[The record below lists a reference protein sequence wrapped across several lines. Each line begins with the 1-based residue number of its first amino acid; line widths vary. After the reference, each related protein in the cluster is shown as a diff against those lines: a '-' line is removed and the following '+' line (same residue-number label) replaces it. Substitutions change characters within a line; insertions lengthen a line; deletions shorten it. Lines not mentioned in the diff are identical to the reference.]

1 MIRLPCEEE
10 VLERI
15 KPLKEEYDH
24 IRGVADA
31 LIATVNESGIARG
44 MVVGSVARDT
54 WVRGDRDLD
63 IFMLFPPS
71 LPRGELERQGLGLAR
86 DIGTQYGAEMREKY
100 AEHPYINMRINGLD
114 VDLVPCY
121 AVERATGIQSAVD
134 RTPFHTR
141 YVRERIGSFIDD
153 VLLLKQ
159 FSKAGGV
166 YGSDQMTEGF
176 AGYLCELLVLYY
188 RGFSGVIRA
197 AAEWRPTTTI
207 DIEDHATKVFQDPL
221 VVIDPVDPARNVAAS
236 LSLSRMFEFV
246 ELARGYSAAPGA
258 VYFSPPAPA
267 ILDRNAF
274 AARLEE
280 RGTRLYAITLKTP
293 HTIPDIVV
301 PQLRKSTAAITDMLT
316 RYGFVVNRS
325 ACEMQDEHCMLLFE
339 LLVDSLPPVKR
350 HMGPPVWNR
359 FNAEKFLAIYPEN
372 TYSGPYIDDGRYFV
386 EILRKHTHVREL
398 LGSESPLK
406 VALGKHVKQSM
417 SASRTLE
424 EGPECWSEEFAPF
437 LTLFLTRESPLVR
450 IRRTDAI
457 RK

>member
-1 MIRLPCEEE
+1 VIRLPCEEE
-10 VLERI
+10 VLERS

-24 IRGVADA
+24 IWSVAEA
-31 LIATVNESGIARG
+31 LIAAVNDSGIARG

-63 IFMLFPPS
+63 VFMLFPPS
-71 LPRGELERQGLGLAR
+71 LPRVELERQGLGLAR
-86 DIGTQYGAEMREKY
+86 AIGTQHGAAMREKY
-100 AEHPYINMRINGLD
+100 AEHPYINMRFDGLD

-121 AVERATGIQSAVD
+121 AVEQATGIQSAVD

-141 YVRERIGSFIDD
+141 YVRERIGPFTDD

-176 AGYLCELLVLYY
+176 AGYLCELLVLFY
-188 RGFSGVIRA
+188 RGFSGVIHA
-197 AAEWRPTTTI
+197 AAEWRPNTMI
-207 DIEDHATKVFQDPL
+207 DIENHATKVFHDPL

-246 ELARGYSAAPGA
+246 ELARGYSDAPGA

-267 ILDRNAF
+267 ILDRGAF
-274 AARLEE
+274 AARLEA
-280 RGTRLYAITLKTP
+280 RGTRLYAITMKTP

-301 PQLRKSTAAITDMLT
+301 PQLRKSTAAIADMLT
-316 RYGFVVNRS
+316 RYGFLVNRS
-325 ACEMQDEHCMLLFE
+325 ASEMQDEHCMLLFE
-339 LLVDSLPPVKR
+339 LLVDSLPFVKR

-359 FNAEKFLAIYPEN
+359 TNADKFLTMYLEH
-372 TYSGPYIDDGRYFV
+372 TYSGPYIDDGRYYV

-417 SASRTLE
+417 TAGRTLE

-437 LTLFLTRESPLVR
+437 LSSFLTRESPFVR
-450 IRRTDAI
+450 INRADTI
-457 RK
+457 QK

>member
-1 MIRLPCEEE
+1 MIRLPCEVE

-15 KPLKEEYDH
+15 KPLQEEYDH
-24 IRGVADA
+24 IRSVADA
-31 LIATVNESGIARG
+31 LIAAVNDSGSARG

-71 LPRGELERQGLGLAR
+71 LSREELEKQGLGLAR
-86 DIGTQYGAEMREKY
+86 AIGRQYGATMREKY
-100 AEHPYINMRINGLD
+100 AEHPYINMCINGLD

-121 AVERATGIQSAVD
+121 AVKQATAIQSAVD

-141 YVRERIGSFIDD
+141 YIRERIGPFIDD

-159 FSKAGGV
+159 FSKVGGV

-176 AGYLCELLVLYY
+176 AGYLCELLVLFYG
-188 RGFSGVIRA
+188 GFSEVIRA
-197 AAEWRPTTTI
+197 AAEWRPSTAI
-207 DIEDHATKVFQDPL
+207 DIEGHATKVFHDPL

-258 VYFSPPAPA
+258 VYFSHPAPA
-267 ILDRNAF
+267 IPDRGAF
-274 AARLEE
+274 IARLEE
-280 RGTRLYAITLKTP
+280 RGTKLYAITLKTP

-301 PQLRKSTAAITDMLT
+301 PQLRKSTAAIADMLI

-359 FNAEKFLAIYPEN
+359 ANADKFLALYPEN
-372 TYSGPYIDDGRYFV
+372 TYSGPYIDDGRYYV
-386 EILRKHTHVREL
+386 EIARKHTHVREL

-406 VALGKHVKQSM
+406 VALGKHIKRSM
-417 SASRTLE
+417 SADRTLW
-424 EGPECWSEEFAPF
+424 EGADCWSEEFAPF
-437 LTLFLTRESPLVR
+437 LSSFITRESPLVR
-450 IRRTDAI
+450 IRRADRI